1 MWATYGLIPVG
12 LVIFLMGSRSLGMV
26 RIAQKKEKK
35 IAEAKAKKDDGQT
48 TPAKQTPDTP
58 AKSETPSK
66 IDDTKPKAE

>member
-48 TPAKQTPDTP
+48 TPAK
-58 AKSETPSK
+58 SETPSK